1 MSIGK
6 IGIKIILDINF
17 LPCILSSCLI
27 KKENGMF
34 KKNDGGRS
42 KYFKGYA
49 GDCVTRA
56 IAINMNKDYLETY
69 GIVADY
75 NKGKR
80 KGGRSARNGVTNTGT
95 FNILASLG
103 YKYKKRRMCSKITL
117 TEPFIADIRHHL
129 VSVTPIKNNDGEYEY
144 CFEDTW
150 DSSTKYVKGYWI
162 KE

>member
-1 MSIGK
+1 
-6 IGIKIILDINF
+6 
-17 LPCILSSCLI
+17 
-27 KKENGMF
+27 MF

-42 KYFKGYA
+42 KYFKGKHHV

-69 GIVADY
+69 EIVADY
-75 NKGKR
+75 NKGKI
-80 KGGRSARNGVTNTGT
+80 KGGRSARNGVTIGGT
-95 FNILASLG
+95 FNILKSLG
-103 YKYKKRRMCSKITL
+103 YKYKKRKMCSKITL
-117 TEPFIADIRHHL
+117 TEPFLADVTNHL

-150 DSSTKYVKGYWI
+150 DSSGMYIKGYWI